1 MQQLRVKGSH
11 DYEAGADRRDYQQS
25 RLQWLRNH
33 EPRGAR
39 TLATV
44 QGKELVIDQ
53 YELYHRETPNGLI
66 VTVIPLTYGRARVT
80 IGRVRT
86 PLSYDDVW

>member
-1 MQQLRVKGSH
+1 M
-11 DYEAGADRRDYQQS
+11 
-25 RLQWLRNH
+25 
-33 EPRGAR
+33 
-39 TLATV
+39 
-44 QGKELVIDQ
+44 IDQ